1 MGKNFTRVANGSNA
15 KCENNGFDGY
25 TSATNSKAIEGTQYR
40 KYHNPY
46 GGHGFAAEDVNAQH
60 DRWAGRSVDQVGR
73 DNSLN
78 GLDRI
83 VNGQP
88 IQTKYCQTP
97 QKTVA
102 AAFDGN
108 GYRYSGQKLEVPADQ
123 YDECV
128 RLMRQRIT
136 NGEVPGVS
144 DPSEVVQIV
153 KKGSCTYRQA
163 VNVAKAGTVD
173 SIVFDVKTQAV
184 GCASAAGLS
193 LVVGAVYALA
203 HGASP
208 TDAIKG
214 SAIYASKVG
223 GQALVSGVTSSQIL
237 RTAVGRDALAFV
249 QRNTNNVVKAACQ
262 TELGKTCV
270 EKLAGG
276 FVGKEIVGGAAKNA
290 LVRGIC
296 SNAITGAVTLAVT
309 SIPDAIDVARG
320 KKSVGEFGKDV
331 VCNATGIAS
340 GTSGWAAG
348 AAVGTA
354 LCPGVGTVVGGIVG
368 GIAGGIAGSSLM
380 RSFLDLFYTAVRDG
394 TS

>member
-1 MGKNFTRVANGSNA
+1 MGKNFTRVVNGSNA
-15 KCENNGFDGY
+15 KCKNNGFGGY
-25 TSATNSKAIEGTQYR
+25 TSATNSRAMEGTQYR

-60 DRWAGRSVDQVGR
+60 DRWAGRKVDQVGR

-78 GLDRI
+78 GPDRI

-102 AAFDGN
+102 AAFDSR
-108 GYRYSGQKLEVPADQ
+108 GYRYSGQKLEVPSDQ

-128 RLMRQRIT
+128 RLMRLRIA

-144 DPSEVVQIV
+144 DPSEATQIV
-153 KKGSCTYRQA
+153 KRGSCTYRQA

-173 SIVFDVKTQAV
+173 SIVFDVKTQTV

-193 LVVGAVYALA
+193 LIVGAAYAIA

-208 TDAIKG
+208 TDAIKD
-214 SAIYASKVG
+214 SAIYATKVG
-223 GQALVSGVTSSQIL
+223 GQALVSGVTSSQVL
-237 RTAVGRDALAFV
+237 RTAVGRDALALV
-249 QRNTNNVVKAACQ
+249 QRGTNNVVKAACQ
-262 TELGKTCV
+262 TEIGKTCV
-270 EKLAGG
+270 EKLASG
-276 FVGKEIVGGAAKNA
+276 FVGKAVVGGAAKNA
-290 LVRGIC
+290 LVRGLS
-296 SNAITGAVTLAVT
+296 SNAVTGAVTLAVT
-309 SIPDAIDVARG
+309 SIPGAIDVARG
-320 KKSVGEFGKDV
+320 KKSAGEFGKDIA
-331 VCNATGIAS
+331 CNASGIAS
-340 GTSGWAAG
+340 GTGGWAAG

-354 LCPGVGTVVGGIVG
+354 ICPGVGTVVGGIVG

-380 RSFLDLFYTAVRDG
+380 RSFLNLF
-394 TS
+394 